1 MALCVGKSSGLG
13 RDWRLELAQAIR
25 RFEDIEGVFPLQ
37 PWERE
42 KIKAVCEKYPPFI
55 TPFFLSLMDRNNP
68 KDPLRLQAV
77 PTVHELTPGLEDP
90 LAEEAFS
97 PFPQAVHRY
106 PNRLLLVTTNLC
118 GIHCR
123 YCFRKRNW
131 GRPAFFF
138 SHWEE
143 LEAYLREHEEIN
155 DLLISGG
162 DPLLMPMAAL
172 ERLLSLA
179 RRLGVGVIRLGT
191 RMPVV
196 LPCRIDSAF
205 LRLLEPYAPLWICL
219 HVNHPKELTDELGRA
234 VEALSKVGCS
244 VVSQTVLLR
253 GVNNHPDTLARLFMG
268 LVSMGVKP
276 YYLFQCDPAPGT
288 EQFRVSVEEGR
299 GLMKALWGRVSG
311 LAYPHY
317 AMDIPGGG
325 GKVLL

>member
-1 MALCVGKSSGLG
+1 MALCVGKSPGLG
-13 RDWRLELAQAIR
+13 RDWRLELVRALR
-25 RFEDIEGVFPLQ
+25 SFEDIERVFHFQ
-37 PWERE
+37 TRE
-42 KIKAVCEKYPPFI
+42 KEGIKAVCKRYPPFI
-55 TPFFLSLMDRNNP
+55 TPFFLSLMDRQNS
-68 KDPLRLQAV
+68 KDPLRLQVV
-77 PTVHELTPGLEDP
+77 PTVYELAPGLEDP

-131 GRPAFFF
+131 GRPTFFF
-138 SHWEE
+138 SHWGE
-143 LEAYLREHEEIN
+143 LESYLHGHGEVS

-162 DPLLMPMAAL
+162 DPLLMPMADL
-172 ERLLSLA
+172 ERILSLA
-179 RRLGVGVIRLGT
+179 RRVQVKVIRLGT
-191 RMPVV
+191 RIPVV
-196 LPCRIDSAF
+196 LPYRIDYAL

-219 HVNHPKELTDELGRA
+219 HVNHPRELTDELGRA

-253 GVNNHPDTLARLFMG
+253 GVNDQSDTLARLFMG
-268 LVSMGVKP
+268 LLSMGVKP

-288 EQFRVSVEEGR
+288 DQFRVSVEGGR
-299 GLMKALWGRVSG
+299 NLMKALWGRVSG

-317 AMDIPGGG
+317 AMDLPGGG